1 MMAKRPKVSEKRGRR
16 SPGKGYSPDELKKA
30 GLSMSEAVKLHV
42 AVDPRRKTAHD
53 ENVEALKTFL
63 QERKAVAVAKTKK
76 RKRKSK
82 SSSRANDD

>member
-1 MMAKRPKVSEKRGRR
+1 MMVKRPKVSEKRGRR
-16 SPGKGYSPDELKKA
+16 SLGKGYSPGELKKA

-53 ENVEALKTFL
+53 ENAEALKTFL
-63 QERKAVAVAKTKK
+63 QEKKAVAKKKK

>member
-1 MMAKRPKVSEKRGRR
+1 
-16 SPGKGYSPDELKKA
+16 
-30 GLSMSEAVKLHV
+30 MSEAVKLHV

-53 ENVEALKTFL
+53 ENVEALRTFL
-63 QERKAVAVAKTKK
+63 QERKAVAKTKK

>member
-53 ENVEALKTFL
+53 ENVEALNTFL
-63 QERKAVAVAKTKK
+63 QERKAVAKTKK

-82 SSSRANDD
+82 SSSRANDE

>member
-16 SPGKGYSPDELKKA
+16 SLGRGYSSGELKKA

-42 AVDPRRKTAHD
+42 AVDPRRKTAHE
-53 ENVEALKTFL
+53 ENVEAIKTFL
-63 QERKAVAVAKTKK
+63 EERKAAVKTKK

-82 SSSRANDD
+82 S

>member
-16 SPGKGYSPDELKKA
+16 SLGKGYSPGELKKA

-42 AVDPRRKTAHD
+42 AVDPRRKTAHE
-53 ENVEALKTFL
+53 ENVEAIKTFL
-63 QERKAVAVAKTKK
+63 QERKAVAKTKK

-82 SSSRANDD
+82 SLGSANDD

>member
-1 MMAKRPKVSEKRGRR
+1 MMIKRPKVSEKRGRR
-16 SPGKGYSPDELKKA
+16 SLGKGYSPEELKKG
-30 GLSMSEAVKLHV
+30 GLSTSEAVKLHV

-63 QERKAVAVAKTKK
+63 QERKAVVKTKK

>member
-16 SPGKGYSPDELKKA
+16 SLGKGYSPGELKKA

-42 AVDPRRKTAHD
+42 AVDPRRKTAHE
-53 ENVEALKTFL
+53 ENVEAVKTFL
-63 QERKAVAVAKTKK
+63 KERKAAAKTKK

-82 SSSRANDD
+82 S

>member
-1 MMAKRPKVSEKRGRR
+1 MMAKRPKVAEKRGRR
-16 SPGKGYSPDELKKA
+16 SLGKGYSPGELKKA
-30 GLSMSEAVKLHV
+30 SLSMSEAVKLRV

-63 QERKAVAVAKTKK
+63 QERKVVAKTKK